1 MVEKIKTY
9 IYRVGDVVFLT
20 DKQTKIAGHHPYIIL
35 SDVSTD
41 SYEVICMGMTS
52 CSHKDT
58 YNVIPVECPDGKIG
72 YIIPNQIFR
81 YTIRDICDGK
91 FAFSLDFKFAMK
103 LRMYYLDKIG
113 MGSEPNINQELYS
126 LFVDVIHDGDTIKHG
141 KHSIGYR
148 IPGEASPNPLNLERA
163 QERTETKM
171 YSEQNLTVS
180 PSQDDK
186 PVVSKNNSH
195 KKQTNQVSS
204 ISVWK
209 IPNMSS
215 PDKWTDEQVRFAHS
229 ALQIRGGKQKMSS
242 ELGISISSLYRHEH
256 RITNEFN
263 NRGLSYL
270 PSINWENSP
279 FRNKEVVEKKDEKKI
294 DDDKKPNEP
303 VVSQNVK
310 KSDPKPD
317 TPERFSNKTKYDV
330 KFWEIDDL
338 IRYKKLY
345 ISHSYDILKSELGL
359 DKSKQIS
366 VFSSVQVRLA
376 ALGIK

>member
-163 QERTETKM
+163 QERTETRM

-180 PSQDDK
+180 PPQNDK
-186 PVVSKNNSH
+186 PEVSKTNSH
-195 KKQTNQVSS
+195 KKQTNQISS

-229 ALQIRGGKQKMSS
+229 ALQIRGGKQRIAS
-242 ELGISISSLYRHEH
+242 ELGISISSLYRHEY
-256 RITNEFN
+256 RISNEFN

-279 FRNKEVVEKKDEKKI
+279 FRNKEVVEKKDEKTI
-294 DDDKKPNEP
+294 DDVKKPNEP
-303 VVSQNVK
+303 VISQNVK
-310 KSDPKPD
+310 NPEPKPD

-338 IRYKKLY
+338 IRYRKLY